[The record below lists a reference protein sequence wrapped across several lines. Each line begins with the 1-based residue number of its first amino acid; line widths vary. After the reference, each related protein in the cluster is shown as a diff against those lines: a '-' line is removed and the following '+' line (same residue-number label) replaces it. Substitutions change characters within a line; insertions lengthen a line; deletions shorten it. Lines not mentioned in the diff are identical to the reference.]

1 MLQELERFYEEY
13 CGSIRREAEALRSE
27 KMPEPTEELFAIYEN
42 TGNRLIYEDVYFRR
56 RKFLAV
62 FGLKAILDRQEED
75 IRKLEEILRD
85 ICGEECW
92 ALPAHVNRKTDEN
105 WRIFVDLFAAETAQ
119 TLSEITALLEDVLSK
134 ATVDA
139 VRQEVT
145 RRVLAPFAASQAPY
159 SHWEYGASNWCAV
172 CGGSVGSAA
181 MYIMKDRP
189 GELTAILDRICYALE
204 TYYLKSFA
212 EDGACLE
219 GLGYFTYGMTYFAGF
234 ARQLYEFTA
243 GKRDLFRNEKL
254 ARIAAFQA
262 KCYFPSG
269 STVSFADGNR
279 DDTFRMGLTCFLAM
293 RYPGAGI
300 PPLGRAAG
308 LNDDNCYRF
317 MGLYRNLTWTKDYM
331 DFLRGEE
338 AGAAAGTRNESGK
351 QVGKTAAEGEAG
363 AAGADTAGAEAG
375 AARADTA
382 DAEAGAAGTDTVGA
396 EPGRETAAKTAVHR
410 AVLPDAQWVICHS
423 RDGAGVAA
431 KGGHNGEP
439 HNHNDVGSFFY
450 LKGKDF
456 LLTDL
461 GCGEYTR
468 EYFSEKRYEHLC
480 CRSEGHNVPII
491 DGREQLA
498 GEEYGCDRFEAE
510 EPGRTVIS
518 FAGAYANPELK
529 SLVRTLDWDETD
541 GKLQVEDRCQV
552 TERLQ
557 SVRENLITH
566 WEPEVQGNTIRIQGE
581 QNGCTVVIDGPEVKV
596 DCIRRD
602 FYDHGGQRRD
612 VWLIQWE
619 VPVTG
624 QDGEI
629 SARFTVTAV

>member
-13 CGSIRREAEALRSE
+13 CGSIRREADALRSE
-27 KMPEPTEELFAIYEN
+27 KMPKPTEELFAIYEN

-75 IRKLEEILRD
+75 ILKLEEILRD

-105 WRIFVDLFAAETAQ
+105 WRIFVDLFSAETAQ
-119 TLSEITALLEDVLSK
+119 ALSEITALLEDVLSE

-159 SHWEYGASNWCAV
+159 SHWEDGASNWCAV

-189 GELTAILDRICYALE
+189 QELTAILDRICYALE

-234 ARQLYEFTA
+234 AQQLYEFTE

-262 KCYFPSG
+262 KCYFQSG
-269 STVSFADGNR
+269 KTVSFADGNR
-279 DDTFRMGLTCFLAM
+279 DDTFRVGLTCLLAM

-300 PPLGRAAG
+300 PAMERAAG

-331 DFLRGEE
+331 DFLRGE
-338 AGAAAGTRNESGK
+338 GTDA
-351 QVGKTAAEGEAG
+351 AAEGEAG
-363 AAGADTAGAEAG
+363 AAGAVIGQT
-375 AARADTA
+375 
-382 DAEAGAAGTDTVGA
+382 
-396 EPGRETAAKTAVHR
+396 
-410 AVLPDAQWVICHS
+410 VLPDAQWVICQS
-423 RDGAGVAA
+423 RNGAGMAA

-491 DGREQLA
+491 DGREQLE
-498 GEEYGCDRFEAE
+498 GEEYGCDRFETESA
-510 EPGRTVIS
+510 GRTIIS

-529 SLVRTLDWDETD
+529 SLVRTLDWDEAD

-566 WEPEVQGNTIRIQGE
+566 WEPEVQGNTIRIQGD
-581 QNGCTVVIDGPEVKV
+581 QSGCVVVIDGPEVKV

-619 VPVTG
+619 VPMTG
-624 QDGEI
+624 QGGELR
-629 SARFTVTAV
+629 ARFTVRAV